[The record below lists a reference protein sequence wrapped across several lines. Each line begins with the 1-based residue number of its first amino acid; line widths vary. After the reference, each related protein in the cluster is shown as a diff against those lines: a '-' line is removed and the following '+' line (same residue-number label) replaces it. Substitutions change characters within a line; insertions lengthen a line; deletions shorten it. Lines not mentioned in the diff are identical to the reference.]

1 MDYLGRL
8 LGTGVDLEPAIRI
21 IALIFARMTAIVA
34 TVPFLGGPLVP
45 GRLKM
50 GIALV
55 LTAFL
60 YPFIAPGVDVALLP
74 KGLLFV
80 VYAAKELFVGVAL
93 GYVVALSFRAI
104 EAAGALMDLARGTTF
119 VQVIAPLTGGQT
131 SMLGQLYLLLYTV
144 FFFSLQAHLVI
155 IYGFGR
161 SFEIVPV
168 TGWPPLGGPGAA
180 YVDEVIAL
188 SARIFLV
195 GMTIAAPIIMATL
208 LTDVM
213 LGVVN
218 RAAPNIQVFWLGQ
231 PVKTVGGLLLV
242 LLALEF
248 TMRLFHDEAV
258 AVVGALTRATGLLAP
273 GSP

>member
-1 MDYLGRL
+1 MEYLGRL
-8 LGTGVDLEPAIRI
+8 LGTGVDLDSAIRI
-21 IALIFARMTAIVA
+21 VALIFARMTAIVA
-34 TVPFLGGPLVP
+34 TVPFLGGPLIP

-80 VYAAKELFVGVAL
+80 VHAAKELFVGIAL

-104 EAAGALMDLARGTTF
+104 EASGALMDLARGTTF
-119 VQVIAPLTGGQT
+119 VQVIAPFTGGQT

-144 FFFSLQAHLVI
+144 FFFALQAHLVI
-155 IYGFGR
+155 IYGFGK
-161 SFEIVPV
+161 SFEVVPI
-168 TGWPPLGGPGAA
+168 TSWPPIGPGAP

-258 AVVGALTRATGLLAP
+258 AVVAQLTRATGLFAP
-273 GSP
+273 SAP